1 MTELQAEMCAQKIG
15 RVAKNATFLHIF
27 AEVAT
32 QLKIFMTW
40 NFAMLEYENIAC
52 FGYKLR
58 KEPPPPHM
66 LPQEHTPLCCE
77 FGQNCTVQ
85 KIS

>member
-40 NFAMLEYENIAC
+40 TFLMLEYEI
-52 FGYKLR
+52 
-58 KEPPPPHM
+58 
-66 LPQEHTPLCCE
+66 
-77 FGQNCTVQ
+77 
-85 KIS
+85 